1 MTDKRA
7 GPSTAQAIAWGL
19 RAVAGVIAMTSATA
33 QALLTSG
40 QLLTNFASA
49 TFNLPS
55 RGQALD
61 TDGGTNL
68 FNIPN
73 SQTAWVL
80 ITDSPQL
87 CMKLWKK
94 PMDTNWNP
102 ITSQFPG
109 GKVCFQ
115 ISFSNCGGYSGFSVM
130 LTDVLPANVTM
141 STVGGGGAFWISGGY
156 GTISSIWATSLGGP
170 WISGVTNT
178 GLTAPLYM
186 RWILGHVGMG
196 KSGYVRYCATV
207 I

>member
-1 MTDKRA
+1 MAHKRT
-7 GPSTAQAIAWGL
+7 GPSTAPAFAGAL
-19 RAVAGVIAMTSATA
+19 RAAALVIAMTSATA
-33 QALLTSG
+33 EALLTSG

-55 RGQALD
+55 GGAALD
-61 TDGGTNL
+61 TDGGTSNFNL
-68 FNIPN
+68 PN

-87 CMKLWKK
+87 CMKLWKQ
-94 PMDTNWNP
+94 PTDTNWNP

-115 ISFSNCGGYSGFSVM
+115 ISFSNCGGYTGFSVM

-141 STVGGGGAFWISGGY
+141 STGGTFWISGGY
-156 GTISSIWATSLGGP
+156 QSITTCWATSLGGP
-170 WISGVTNT
+170 WFCNSLTNT

-196 KSGYVRYCATV
+196 KSGFIRYCATV